1 MTRPPGG
8 VRAAR
13 GSDLPLLREVERAA
27 GSLFAPLGMDLV
39 AEDGPPTVATL
50 AAYQET
56 GRACGFGRT
65 PATAPSPTCSPRWST
80 AAPTSSR

>member
-1 MTRPPGG
+1 MTPPGG

-39 AEDGPPTVATL
+39 AEDDPPSIATL
-50 AAYQET
+50 AAHREA
-56 GRACGFGRT
+56 GRAWVRMEPPT
-65 PATAPSPTCSPRWST
+65 TRSPTCSPRWST
-80 AAPTSSR
+80 VAPTSSR